1 MTIKELREQLSL
13 YPDDT
18 VLLALNGDDPYDQK
32 VMPVTGLLFTTRRG
46 PDEPPTLEF
55 RTDEEP

>member
-1 MTIKELREQLSL
+1 MTIKEFREQSSL

-18 VLLALNGDDPYDQK
+18 QFLAFNGDAEEA
-32 VMPVTGLLFTTRRG
+32 MPVTGLLFNPRRG

-55 RTDEEP
+55 QTDVDP